1 MPDHQP
7 TLLVI
12 NPVPAERA
20 DDFERWLRSVVH
32 PAMLE
37 HQPELVGRFRV
48 LRAAEAEDDV
58 VPFAFLFEGGEP
70 SDWELQ
76 PLLDRALGAD
86 AAADALADMD
96 GMLQREQY
104 GWPVAPVPL
113 EEPTAR
119 G

>member
-12 NPVPAERA
+12 NPVLEERA

-32 PAMLE
+32 TAMLE

-48 LRAAEAEDDV
+48 LRAAEAEDGV
-58 VPFAFLFEGGEP
+58 VPFAFLFDGGEP
-70 SDWELQ
+70 PDWELQ

-86 AAADALADMD
+86 AAAEALVEMT

-104 GWPVAPVPL
+104 GWPVTPVPL
-113 EEPTAR
+113 DGPTAPA
-119 G
+119 